1 MICSL
6 NNLINIWCIARSD
19 ASSPCRSSHVRSLSR
34 PRIGFASRLFLCK
47 CFFPPNND
55 FFSCQDETDFEIDV
69 RGWFCEARHL
79 FDLVTGVARA
89 IGHRLQSFFGISWNL
104 SIHSDEVDCLADLS
118 NICRDVH
125 LMMADYSML
134 PGYSTREYN
143 SLFGLKS
150 SVELGPEEFD

>member
-34 PRIGFASRLFLCK
+34 PMIGFASRLFLCK

-79 FDLVTGVARA
+79 FDLVTGVAKT
-89 IGHRLQSFFGISWNL
+89 IGHSLQSLFSILWNRNQ
-104 SIHSDEVDCLADLS
+104 HSELDRLADLS
-118 NICRDVH
+118 NIYRDVH
-125 LMMADYSML
+125 LMMADHSML
-134 PGYSTREYN
+134 PGYSPREYN

-150 SVELGPEEFD
+150 SVEGT